1 MTVPSHLLSSQ
12 NPRIRRPEREREWGE
27 IFEGR
32 ESEMD
37 KNAFGDLE
45 NLPEEDKIRMAAMI
59 DQLQIRDRY
68 CTFSTISMLRLIFV

>member
-1 MTVPSHLLSSQ
+1 
-12 NPRIRRPEREREWGE
+12 
-27 IFEGR
+27 
-32 ESEMD
+32 MD